1 MIIRRLTNEEIPQA
15 CELARGVYEIAIRR
29 NFPGGESH
37 AFFDEYTDEERLC
50 AEAAQ
55 GQLFMW
61 GACEGDM
68 LVGVCAMTIQGHIT
82 MLYVHPLHVKKGIGK
97 KLLRKARIFA
107 RMELKLQQ
115 VSVNAVPAYTAGYFR
130 KAGFTELYQGGMPSN
145 MYIPLV
151 ADSINQVEYEHKSIP
166 RKVFFGVSAG
176 FACVVFASGML
187 YSVIAALMP

>member
-37 AFFDEYTDEERLC
+37 AFFDEYADVSRLC
-50 AEAAQ
+50 AEAEQ

-61 GACEGDM
+61 GACDDDM
-68 LVGVCAMTIQGHIT
+68 LVGMCAMTVQGHIT
-82 MLYVHPLHVKKGIGK
+82 MLYVHPLYTKKKIGR
-97 KLLRKARIFA
+97 KLLEKARIFA
-107 RMELKLQQ
+107 RMELERQQ
-115 VSVNAVPAYTAGYFR
+115 VSVNAVPAYTAAYFR
-130 KAGFTELYQGGMPSN
+130 KAGFTDIYQGGMPGS

-151 ADSINQVEYEHKSIP
+151 AQSINQVEYEHKSIP